1 MLSQVVD
8 PRVVH
13 LSLRPLIC
21 GLLAVAGSGC
31 DGSQP
36 DAATPPPEVVVTE
49 VIQKDV
55 PIYGN
60 WVGTAQGFVNAQIR
74 AQVTGYLLKQ
84 HYREGSLVRAG
95 DLLFEIDPRQFRA
108 ALARA
113 RGQLGEADAMLGKS
127 ALDVERYTPLA
138 AEGAVSR
145 QELDDA
151 NQAKLRNEASV
162 AKARAE
168 VQQALLDLSWT
179 RITSPVDGIAG
190 IAVAQVGDLVSPT
203 TELTT
208 VSQVDPIKVAFP
220 ISEQEYLRL
229 FRNFS
234 DEERERSAGKKDALE
249 LILADGSTYEHR
261 GTATIVG
268 REVDPR
274 TGTIRI
280 EGYFPNPRNLLRPG
294 QFAKVRTVLRTAEDA
309 LLVPQRAVR
318 DMQGRA
324 EVAVV
329 GPDDTVEI
337 RGVELGDRSGSL
349 WIIEKGL
356 EPGERVIVEGVQKVR
371 SGITVAVQPPSSD
384 SSPHVSAPPKATN

>member
-1 MLSQVVD
+1 MLSRAVD
-8 PRVVH
+8 PRVVR

-21 GLLAVAGSGC
+21 GLLALTGSGC
-31 DGSQP
+31 DGTQP
-36 DAATPPPEVVVTE
+36 QAAAPPDVVVTE

-74 AQVTGYLLKQ
+74 AQVTGYLVKQ

-113 RGQLGEADAMLGKS
+113 RGQLGEAEAMLGKS
-127 ALDVERYTPLA
+127 VLDVERYTPLA

-168 VQQALLDLSWT
+168 VQQARLDLSWT
-179 RITSPVDGIAG
+179 RILSPIGGIAG

-229 FRNFS
+229 FRSFS
-234 DEERERSAGKKDALE
+234 DEELERSEGKKDALE

-324 EVAVV
+324 QVAVV
-329 GPDDTVEI
+329 GSDDTVEI
-337 RGVELGDRSGSL
+337 RGVELGARSGSL
-349 WIIEKGL
+349 WIIAKGL

-371 SGITVAVQPPSSD
+371 SGITVAVQRPSSD
-384 SSPHVSAPPKATN
+384 SSPQVSAAPKATN

>member
-1 MLSQVVD
+1 
-8 PRVVH
+8 
-13 LSLRPLIC
+13 
-21 GLLAVAGSGC
+21 
-31 DGSQP
+31 
-36 DAATPPPEVVVTE
+36 
-49 VIQKDV
+49 
-55 PIYGN
+55 
-60 WVGTAQGFVNAQIR
+60 FVNAQIR

-113 RGQLGEADAMLGKS
+113 RGQLGEAEAMLGKS
-127 ALDVERYTPLA
+127 VLDVERYTPLA

-168 VQQALLDLSWT
+168 VQQARLDLSWT
-179 RITSPVDGIAG
+179 RILSPIGGIAG

-234 DEERERSAGKKDALE
+234 DEERERSEGKKDALE

-324 EVAVV
+324 QVAVV
-329 GPDDTVEI
+329 GSDDTVEI
-337 RGVELGDRSGSL
+337 RGVELGARSGSL
-349 WIIEKGL
+349 WIIAKGL

-371 SGITVAVQPPSSD
+371 SGITVAVQRPSSD
-384 SSPHVSAPPKATN
+384 SSPQVSAAPKATN

>member
-1 MLSQVVD
+1 MLSRAAN
-8 PRVVH
+8 PRVVY
-13 LSLRPLIC
+13 LSLRPLIG
-21 GLLAVAGSGC
+21 GLLAVAGIGC

-36 DAATPPPEVVVTE
+36 DAAAPPPAVVVTE

-113 RGQLGEADAMLGKS
+113 RGQLGEAEAMLGKS
-127 ALDVERYTPLA
+127 VLDVERYTPLA

-168 VQQALLDLSWT
+168 VQQARLDLGWT
-179 RITSPVDGIAG
+179 RITSPIGGIAG
-190 IAVAQVGDLVSPT
+190 IAVAQVGDLASPT

-229 FRNFS
+229 FRSFA
-234 DEERERSAGKKDALE
+234 DEDLERGEGNKDALE

-261 GTATIVG
+261 GTAMIVG

-274 TGTIRI
+274 TGTIQI
-280 EGYFPNPRNLLRPG
+280 EGYFPNPGNMLRPG
-294 QFAKVRTVLRTAEDA
+294 QFAKVRTVIRTAEDA

-371 SGITVAVQPPSSD
+371 SGITVAVQRPSSD
-384 SSPHVSAPPKATN
+384 SSPQVSAAPKATN